1 MKPRLVAENCDI
13 PNNKI
18 RSRLCKQTQ
27 LLRRQ
32 QPHHIAA
39 KRGHGFA
46 YVDAT
51 DTPFL
56 QLNRERAA
64 VTLDYSRNQAAEV
77 RLMTYQ
83 CDGLGAGM
91 TFDLSKQV
99 FGRSLGCKVAAL
111 FDGFL
116 AQAHRGGDDF
126 RGLDCAQ
133 EGTCQHQVKL
143 DPEFDQ
149 ALNNLAHT
157 IATLDR

>member
-1 MKPRLVAENCDI
+1 MKLRLIAETRDI
-13 PNNKI
+13 PNNEI
-18 RSRLCKQTQ
+18 RSRLCQQTQ

-51 DTPFL
+51 DTAFF
-56 QLNRERAA
+56 QLNRESAA
-64 VTLDYSRNQAAEV
+64 VSLDYSRNQAAEV

-83 CDGLGAGM
+83 YDSLGAGM

-99 FGRSLGCKVAAL
+99 FGRSPRRKVSAL
-111 FDGFL
+111 FDVFL
-116 AQAHRGGDDF
+116 AQAHRGGDNF
-126 RGLDCAQ
+126 RGLGCARERTGQ
-133 EGTCQHQVKL
+133 YQVKL

-149 ALNNLAHT
+149 ALSNLAHT
-157 IATLDR
+157 IAT